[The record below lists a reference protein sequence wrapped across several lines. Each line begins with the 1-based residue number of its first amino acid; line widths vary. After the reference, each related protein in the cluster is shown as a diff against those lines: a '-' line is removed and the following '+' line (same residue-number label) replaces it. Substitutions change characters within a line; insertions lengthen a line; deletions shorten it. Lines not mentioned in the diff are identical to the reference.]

1 MDVQVRLRPS
11 AALGYFSAVLL
22 PFLPQDFVKADRDGI
37 MPAASQMGFGDFLF
51 GKTMGLPQGY
61 QNVLLGC
68 APPVSHPSAPPNSF
82 LPPTGVQG
90 YRFIPYPHMT
100 PVGQLSPPFDLKAA
114 SPYHQALLSQTTPFY
129 SPYRAL
135 VTEDPSRVVK
145 AATREST
152 TALKAWLNEHL
163 KNPYP
168 TKGEKI
174 MLAIVTRMSLTQV
187 STWFANARRRL
198 KKENKMS
205 WVLARSKSDEEES
218 DGDEDESTGKGES
231 GEEEE
236 EEEQDIELHT
246 SVESCEKEASNH
258 EPHQSTGGFPEMASS
273 LTVDNKMQAYKHD
286 PPKKLEGKVD
296 VNELTD
302 RKDAAHKGLE
312 PKESTEPPKP
322 KIWSLAETATSC
334 SATGSGN
341 KTNLSHNSNQDIG
354 ALWAELA
361 IRNGH
366 YFPVHFPT
374 DPQRS
379 ARAGDLGDC

>member
-1 MDVQVRLRPS
+1 HSLCGATQSNEMPL
-11 AALGYFSAVLL
+11 
-22 PFLPQDFVKADRDGI
+22 KDR
-37 MPAASQMGFGDFLF
+37 
-51 GKTMGLPQGY
+51 
-61 QNVLLGC
+61 
-68 APPVSHPSAPPNSF
+68 
-82 LPPTGVQG
+82 
-90 YRFIPYPHMT
+90 
-100 PVGQLSPPFDLKAA
+100 PPFDLKAA

-205 WVLARSKSDEEES
+205 W
-218 DGDEDESTGKGES
+218 ST
-231 GEEEE
+231 
-236 EEEQDIELHT
+236 
-246 SVESCEKEASNH
+246 
-258 EPHQSTGGFPEMASS
+258 GFPEMASS